1 MGGFDNDSII
11 RMIASLGFDNPAR
24 DAATRH
30 KLKEALLYP
39 GPDVQ
44 PETLGE
50 LRRTLGVPEQ
60 ES

>member
-11 RMIASLGFDNPAR
+11 RMIASLGFDNPVR

-30 KLKEALLYP
+30 KLKEALANP

-44 PETLGE
+44 PETLRE
-50 LRRTLGVPEQ
+50 LRRTLDLPE
-60 ES
+60 EGS